1 MSYKINI
8 TDNAAAD
15 LYQIYDY
22 IEKVLFAPKAAE
34 NLYNDIMDMIKS
46 LGEMPERYREYD
58 AERFSGKNL
67 RFVNVKNYDIQMTW
81 DAEAAVWVA
90 SSDDVPG
97 LALESGS
104 FDALVER
111 VKYTVPLNFAQ
122 P

>member
-67 RFVNVKNYDIQMTW
+67 RFVNVKNYDI
-81 DAEAAVWVA
+81 
-90 SSDDVPG
+90 
-97 LALESGS
+97 L
-104 FDALVER
+104 
-111 VKYTVPLNFAQ
+111 YTVNNQAKQVDVVMIAYAPSDMPNKIVIH
-122 P
+122 

>member
-58 AERFSGKNL
+58 SDRFAGKNL
-67 RFVNVKNYDIQMTW
+67 RFVNVKNYDILYMVNNQTKQVDIVMI
-81 DAEAAVWVA
+81 AYAP
-90 SSDDVPG
+90 SDISNKIVIH
-97 LALESGS
+97 
-104 FDALVER
+104 
-111 VKYTVPLNFAQ
+111 
-122 P
+122 

>member
-46 LGEMPERYREYD
+46 LREMPERYREYD
-58 AERFSGKNL
+58 RERFSGKNL
-67 RFVNVKNYDIQMTW
+67 RFVNVKNYDII
-81 DAEAAVWVA
+81 
-90 SSDDVPG
+90 
-97 LALESGS
+97 
-104 FDALVER
+104 
-111 VKYTVPLNFAQ
+111 YTVNNQAKQVDVVMIAYAPSNI
-122 P
+122 PNKIVIH

>member
-58 AERFSGKNL
+58 RDRFAGKNL
-67 RFVNVKNYDIQMTW
+67 RFVNVKNYDILYMVNNQTKQVDIVMI
-81 DAEAAVWVA
+81 AYAP
-90 SSDDVPG
+90 SDISNKIVIH
-97 LALESGS
+97 
-104 FDALVER
+104 
-111 VKYTVPLNFAQ
+111 
-122 P
+122 

>member
-8 TDNAAAD
+8 TDNAASD

-58 AERFSGKNL
+58 RERFSDKNL
-67 RFVNVKNYDIQMTW
+67 RFVNVKNYDI
-81 DAEAAVWVA
+81 
-90 SSDDVPG
+90 
-97 LALESGS
+97 L
-104 FDALVER
+104 
-111 VKYTVPLNFAQ
+111 YTVNNQAKQVDVVMIAYAPSDIPNKIVIH
-122 P
+122 